1 MLDKTLIGW
10 FPFDVTTR
18 TQKVLEVCYNL
29 IILFIGEVFDDFF
42 LIWTQILSERLWSGT
57 LWVSQHWK
65 SNRNKSSSIKAEQ
78 YFCHSFSTFCE
89 QFNNSNKANMQNNSF
104 MILLQQHKKCCQN
117 IEEFCNDCHCADGW
131 FIACKKSCK
140 DKFIEPGLDFWGWW
154 MILSGPWRSVIT
166 YTCLGCMLA
175 RMRPIVLH
183 TIV

>member
-104 MILLQQHKKCCQN
+104 MILLQQHKKCCKILKN
-117 IEEFCNDCHCADGW
+117 SAMTVTVLMADLLLAKKAARTNSLSPGW
-131 FIACKKSCK
+131 IFGGDEWSCPAP
-140 DKFIEPGLDFWGWW
+140 EGQ
-154 MILSGPWRSVIT
+154 
-166 YTCLGCMLA
+166 
-175 RMRPIVLH
+175 
-183 TIV
+183 